1 MKTTLVVVLALLG
14 AGCSQTNISDLM
26 KQLANDPNA
35 NCIQV
40 NAGPYGSILI
50 ARGTPKANVRIG
62 PGQCEI
68 VGSDV
73 TTVTV
78 PTNTIQVTPP
88 AVKP

>member
-1 MKTTLVVVLALLG
+1 MRTLLALASVLAL
-14 AGCSQTNISDLM
+14 AGCSQTNISDLI

-88 AVKP
+88 PVKP